1 MSFVVA
7 QLRRHV
13 VAFTALF
20 LLLGSSAYA
29 VVGRPAATTPQKL
42 YACTSGVGG
51 TLTSSTATGRCSKG
65 KHKISWNAE
74 GERGPTGTTGAAGRA
89 GAPGDPGATGAEGA
103 PGRTGAT
110 GATGSTGATGATGP
124 AASGTYGEFYSLMPG
139 DPSYT
144 YGPTGNAPTGARIL
158 FPHAGAAQGGVVY
171 SGGGEFTL
179 PSAGTYRV
187 SFSVTLAQAG
197 QLQVVLNSVPLPYA
211 TFGTAAVAGS
221 EITGEALVVSPGAGS
236 VISINAPGSNP
247 NVSLAAAP
255 GGAVPGAA
263 TLLIQRVDG

>member
-1 MSFVVA
+1 MSSVLA
-7 QLRRHV
+7 QLRRHA

-29 VVGRPAATTPQKL
+29 VVGHSAATTPTKL
-42 YACTSGVGG
+42 YACAGGVGR
-51 TLTSSTATGRCSKG
+51 TLTSSTASRKCPKG
-65 KHKISWNAE
+65 QHKVSWNAE
-74 GERGPTGTTGAAGRA
+74 GERGATGASGAVGAVGRA
-89 GAPGDPGATGAEGA
+89 GAPGEPGAAGAEGA
-103 PGRTGAT
+103 PGRT

-187 SFSVTLAQAG
+187 SFSVPVAQAG

-211 TFGTAAVAGS
+211 VFGNDAPNS
-221 EITGEALVVSPGAGS
+221 EITGEALVTSPGAGS

-247 NVSLAAAP
+247 DISLAASA
-255 GGAVPGAA
+255 GGAVAGAA
-263 TLLIQRVDG
+263 TLIIQRVDG

>member
-1 MSFVVA
+1 MSFVLA

-29 VVGRPAATTPQKL
+29 VVGHPAATTPPKL
-42 YACTSGVGG
+42 YACASGVGG
-51 TLTSSTATGRCSKG
+51 TLTSSTATRRCPKG
-65 KHKISWNAE
+65 MHKISWNAE
-74 GERGPTGTTGAAGRA
+74 GERGATGTTGAAGRA

-124 AASGTYGEFYSLMPG
+124 AASATYAEFYSLMPG

-211 TFGTAAVAGS
+211 TFGTDAAGS

-247 NVSLAAAP
+247 DISLAATP
-255 GGAVPGAA
+255 GGALPGAA
-263 TLLIQRVDG
+263 TLLIERVDG

>member
-1 MSFVVA
+1 MSSVLA
-7 QLRRHV
+7 QLRRHA

-29 VVGRPAATTPQKL
+29 VVGHPAATTPAKL
-42 YACTSGVGG
+42 YACAGGVGS
-51 TLTSSTATGRCSKG
+51 TLKSSTATRKCPKG
-65 KHKISWNAE
+65 QRKISWNAE
-74 GERGPTGTTGAAGRA
+74 GERGPTGVTGAAGRA
-89 GAPGDPGATGAEGA
+89 GAPGEPGAAGAEGA
-103 PGRTGAT
+103 PGRT

-124 AASGTYGEFYSLMPG
+124 AASGIYGEFYSLMPG
-139 DPSYT
+139 DTSYT

-158 FPHAGAAQGGVVY
+158 FPHAGAAQGGVAY

-197 QLQVVLNSVPLPYA
+197 QLQIVLNSVPLPYA
-211 TFGTAAVAGS
+211 IFGNDAANS
-221 EITGEALVVSPGAGS
+221 EITGEALVTSPGAGS

-247 NVSLAAAP
+247 NVSLADAA
-255 GGAVPGAA
+255 GGSVPSAA
-263 TLLIQRVDG
+263 TLIIQRVDG